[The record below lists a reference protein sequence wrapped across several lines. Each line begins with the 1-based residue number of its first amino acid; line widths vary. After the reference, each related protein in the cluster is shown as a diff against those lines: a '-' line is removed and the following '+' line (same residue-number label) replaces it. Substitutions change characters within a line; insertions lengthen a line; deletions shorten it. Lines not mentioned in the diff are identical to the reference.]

1 MDTSPLPP
9 LFPADSDGWTRARI
23 IFLSISSGLIL
34 LLLFFVREVLLPFA
48 LAITLAYVVTPL
60 VELFEKRFK
69 FSSGL
74 AVVVS
79 YAILL
84 VALGVAATT
93 LTPRLYSETV
103 RMTREAPR
111 LLRETADHHG
121 PKVDNWVNAYLGES
135 GKRAPEP
142 HRPAFLV
149 QEMPDGTL
157 HVELGRGVEI
167 VQESDSLYRLKATE
181 EATAGGFRLSRVVSQ
196 GLDDFSSYVAGH
208 AVELLKF
215 GQAIVGQ
222 LARSILLFFMVL
234 MVSGYL
240 IHTRY
245 AILRSFRALV
255 PPRYRADWD
264 YLLRRVDRG
273 FSGVV
278 RGQLLICVVNGLLSA
293 IGFWL
298 FDLKYWPVLSLIA
311 AGFSIIPVFGAI
323 LSSVPA
329 VAIGLT
335 QGLST
340 GLWVLVW
347 ILGIHQIEANILNPK
362 IIGAAAR
369 LHPALVVFAL
379 LTGEHY
385 FGLWGAL
392 LAVPVLSLVQSIFN
406 HFRHLLLSDAGPD
419 SMSAAELARVTRR
432 RLD

>member
-1 MDTSPLPP
+1 METSPLPP
-9 LFPADSDGWTRARI
+9 VFQSESDGWTRARI
-23 IFLSISSGLIL
+23 VFVSLSAAFVV

-48 LAITLAYVVTPL
+48 LAITLAYVMTPL
-60 VELFEKRFK
+60 VEFLEKRFRL
-69 FSSGL
+69 SRGL
-74 AVVVS
+74 SVVIS
-79 YAILL
+79 YVILL
-84 VALGVAATT
+84 VSLSIATFALS
-93 LTPRLYSETV
+93 PRLYSETV

-111 LLRETADHHG
+111 LIRETAEHHG
-121 PKVDNWVNAYLGES
+121 PTIDSWVNAYLGDS
-135 GKRAPEP
+135 AKLQPAPHE
-142 HRPAFLV
+142 PAFSV
-149 QEMPDGTL
+149 VEMPDGSL
-157 HVELGRGVEI
+157 HVELGRGLEI
-167 VQESDSLYRLKATE
+167 VREGDSRYRLKAAT
-181 EATAGGFRLSRVVSQ
+181 EATPGGFQLARVVSK
-196 GLDDFSSYVAGH
+196 GLDDFSNYLAVH

-215 GQAIVGQ
+215 GQLLVGR

-240 IHTRY
+240 VHTRVG
-245 AILRSFRALV
+245 ILHFFRSLV
-255 PPRYRADWD
+255 PPRYRLDWD
-264 YLLRRVDRG
+264 FLLRRVDRG

-278 RGQLLICVVNGLLSA
+278 RGQLLICVVNGVLSA

-298 FDLKYWPVLSLIA
+298 FDLKYWPVLALVA

-335 QGLST
+335 QDLST
-340 GLWVLVW
+340 GVWVLIW
-347 ILGIHQIEANILNPK
+347 ILGIHQVEANILNPK

-406 HFRHLLLSDAGPD
+406 HFKHLILSDSGPD

-432 RLD
+432 RID